1 MGAPMMPVPMK
12 ETLRISVRAIRVTAA
27 FLAPTSQRPERVLL
41 RSDVEHY
48 CAPLVPAR
56 LTLRVMRSV
65 RESLSRRSVPQKQ
78 SATMPGPTWQPR
90 MGET

>member
-12 ETLRISVRAIRVTAA
+12 ETLRIAVLAIRVTTA
-27 FLAPTSQRPERVLL
+27 FLVPTPQRPEHFPL
-41 RSDVEHY
+41 RSDVERY
-48 CAPLVPAR
+48 RAPLAPSR

-78 SATMPGPTWQPR
+78 SATMPGPT
-90 MGET
+90 